1 MTFVES
7 KSWVWCLKCLEWI
20 DAAEKVSYVNI
31 EEDIH
36 GVEDM
41 TFICDKCGQESKSKV
56 IAMETQPKSR

>member
-20 DAAEKVSYVNI
+20 DAAEKVSFLNI

-36 GVEDM
+36 GIDNIDFHLRQVWTRE
-41 TFICDKCGQESKSKV
+41 
-56 IAMETQPKSR
+56 

>member
-7 KSWVWCLKCLEWI
+7 KRWVWCLTCLEWI
-20 DAAEKVSYVNI
+20 DAAEKVSYLNI

-36 GVEDM
+36 GIDNM

-56 IAMETQPKSR
+56 IAMETQPRSR